1 MYIHVKE
8 IKVET
13 GGHPRTKCVTSLLFS
28 GEVIA
33 GLQSKWVLQKSGA
46 CPPCP
51 SKEQQQHGEHV
62 YGREYCRVW
71 SWDLNGDEL
80 WRNSDNN
87 KRIKNLQYL
96 CLFFPTTSPRSV
108 QRGGGGQLN
117 KLRRMGIL

>member
-33 GLQSKWVLQKSGA
+33 DLQSKWVLQKRGA
-46 CPPCP
+46 CPACP
-51 SKEQQQHGEHV
+51 SKEQQEHGGACIWKRILQSLEL
-62 YGREYCRVW
+62 GP
-71 SWDLNGDEL
+71 DGDEL

-87 KRIKNLQYL
+87 KRILKIAVSLLLLPCHISQK
-96 CLFFPTTSPRSV
+96 CAMW
-108 QRGGGGQLN
+108 
-117 KLRRMGIL
+117 RRRAAEQT